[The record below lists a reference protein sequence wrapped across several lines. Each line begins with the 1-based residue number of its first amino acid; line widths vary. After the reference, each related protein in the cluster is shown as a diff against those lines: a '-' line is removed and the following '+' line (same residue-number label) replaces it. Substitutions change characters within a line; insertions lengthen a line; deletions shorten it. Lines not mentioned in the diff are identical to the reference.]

1 MALDELY
8 ELVVE
13 LERRIADE
21 GAALRQSEALTRYA
35 LVDPLLRAL
44 GWDTADAKSVVPEYR
59 SAAGVADYALF
70 NDSGQP
76 PALIIEAKKLGEPLD
91 DIVALQ
97 SLCNIA
103 GTPYFAL
110 TDGRVWK
117 IYATFEQAPLADR
130 LIVEFAIGD
139 MDAVE
144 VCVKALALWR
154 RSVVAGNVRTSAPM
168 LRERQGGVA
177 RVVDAVVSDVVDT
190 PADKP
195 DAPAPKPDTPA
206 PKPDAP
212 TPKPATPAPQV
223 ERPSRQSTPVSD
235 SDDALGWIPLSEYKA
250 QSLQIPAAIMFP
262 DGTKM
267 NIRFQ
272 RQIIIEAT
280 RWLIRNGLLQ
290 PHNPAHCPIRGN
302 TRYIISTG
310 NVHPHGGTFVLPAW
324 VDGVVWIETH
334 ADNPRNIL
342 NTCKIITTVNQ
353 DPSEFKVKI
362 TRRRH
367 KNRVHRRSRLGRI
380 GRLSG
385 R

>member
-8 ELVVE
+8 ELVVK

-21 GAALRQSEALTRYA
+21 GGALRQSEALTRYA

-44 GWDTADAKSVVPEYR
+44 GWDTEDAKSVMPEYR

-70 NDSGQP
+70 SGNGQP

-97 SLCNIA
+97 SLCNLE
-103 GTPYFAL
+103 GTPHFAL

-144 VCVKALALWR
+144 LCIKALALWR
-154 RSVVAGNVRTSAPM
+154 RSVVAGNVRTSSPM
-168 LRERQGGVA
+168 LRGRQGEGA
-177 RVVDAVVSDVVDT
+177 RVADAVVSDVVDA
-190 PADKP
+190 PVAKP
-195 DAPAPKPDTPA
+195 DTPKPNTPAPKPDTPA
-206 PKPDAP
+206 PK
-212 TPKPATPAPQV
+212 V
-223 ERPSRQSTPVSD
+223 ERPSRQSARVSD
-235 SDDALGWIPLSEYKA
+235 SDDALDWIPLSEYKA

-272 RQIIIEAT
+272 REIIIEVT
-280 RWLIRNGLLQ
+280 RWLVRNGLLQ
-290 PHNPAHCPIRGN
+290 PHNPAHCPIKGN

-367 KNRVHRRSRLGRI
+367 KNRVHRRSRLGRV